1 MRQYENWQ
9 KRKNYKD
16 RFTSSIATIHPNMF
30 FFGLSSIISKVF
42 VADFE
47 HVFVCC
53 KRYSTKPIVILIL
66 KYLSQQTNTYSK
78 SAVETLKGN
87 SRECASLSTTCSMSK
102 TLFKC
107 FLVLYEHVF
116 VYCDVFA
123 VAISFLRFLLS
134 ILNRFHTL
142 ISFYL
147 LSYLYWVHKKPP
159 EVFFKKRVLYIYA
172 IFTVLGSLFNKV

>member
-1 MRQYENWQ
+1 
-9 KRKNYKD
+9 
-16 RFTSSIATIHPNMF
+16 MF
-30 FFGLSSIISKVF
+30 SFGLSSIISKVF

-53 KRYSTKPIVILIL
+53 KRYSTKPIIILIL

-78 SAVETLKGN
+78 SAIETLKGN
-87 SRECASLSTTCSMSK
+87 SRNCASLSTTCSMSK

>member
-1 MRQYENWQ
+1 ML
-9 KRKNYKD
+9 
-16 RFTSSIATIHPNMF
+16 S
-30 FFGLSSIISKVF
+30 FGLSSIISKVF

-53 KRYSTKPIVILIL
+53 KRYSTKPIIILIL

-78 SAVETLKGN
+78 SAMETLKGN
-87 SRECASLSTTCSMSK
+87 SRDCASLSTTCSMSK

-116 VYCDVFA
+116 VYCGVFA

-142 ISFYL
+142 ISFNL
-147 LSYLYWVHKKPP
+147 LSDLYWVHKKSQYLQCWGL
-159 EVFFKKRVLYIYA
+159 FLIKFRSSGLHLY
-172 IFTVLGSLFNKV
+172 